1 MVHFSNGMP
10 TDYLVY
16 GRRTQQ
22 YYPQMNA
29 RVGGP
34 PPRSTGGSVTY
45 NISNN
50 FGPPKGIM
58 IANTIFGGLG
68 MLGQLFL
75 GFMGMRRQ
83 SQQVSP
89 YAQLNQQQ
97 GLQQQQKT
105 PNNELANLQK
115 LFPKANIVENNGK
128 FTATDAEGN
137 IVGKDLSYSEM
148 VDALGKQKETPAK
161 PAAPNT
167 DKPADPN
174 AAKPADPNAAKPA
187 SNHQG
192 SGDGNNPTVD
202 NNSNAGGSSNVGRS
216 SGKKGSSPGWYYA
229 ANDKSTTVQS
239 SKGTN
244 GGQSAQQVLSNVL
257 GTKLTGVLNK
267 QQQAELLAE
276 LIKKNPSV
284 FDANGN
290 PKTNADYSRL
300 EVPTMDYIMNKFGLQ
315 KGQKTVRQDDQYA
328 GKKLYECK
336 NHDYMKKTKDGK
348 VAYFKA
354 DGTQMSEAEF
364 KKAHPTVNTQ
374 QAIKQH
380 YN

>member
-1 MVHFSNGMP
+1 MAHYSAYGP
-10 TDYLVY
+10 TDSIVY
-16 GRRTQQ
+16 RNNTQ
-22 YYPQMNA
+22 YFPA
-29 RVGGP
+29 RNIKVEGP
-34 PPRSTGGSVTY
+34 PPRCTGGSVTY
-45 NISNN
+45 NIS
-50 FGPPKGIM
+50 FGPSKGIM
-58 IANTIFGGLG
+58 IANTVLGGVGIVGNFILG
-68 MLGQLFL
+68 LLG
-75 GFMGMRRQ
+75 RRQ
-83 SQQVSP
+83 QPVQQASP

-97 GLQQQQKT
+97 GLQQQPKT
-105 PNNELANLQK
+105 QNNELANLQK

-128 FTATDAEGN
+128 FTATNAEGN

-202 NNSNAGGSSNVGRS
+202 NNSSAGGSDNVRRNSGGGNS
-216 SGKKGSSPGWYYA
+216 SADWYKA
-229 ANDKSTTVQS
+229 ANDKSTTVQA

-244 GGQSAQQVLSNVL
+244 GGQSAKQILSNIL
-257 GTKLTGVLNK
+257 DTKLTGVLNK
-267 QQQAELLAE
+267 QQQAELLAD
-276 LIKKNPSV
+276 LIKQNTPNV

-290 PKTNADYSRL
+290 PKPNADYSKL
-300 EVPTMDYIMNKFGLQ
+300 KVPTMDYIMNKFGLK
-315 KGQKTVRQDDQYA
+315 KGQKTVRQDDQYS